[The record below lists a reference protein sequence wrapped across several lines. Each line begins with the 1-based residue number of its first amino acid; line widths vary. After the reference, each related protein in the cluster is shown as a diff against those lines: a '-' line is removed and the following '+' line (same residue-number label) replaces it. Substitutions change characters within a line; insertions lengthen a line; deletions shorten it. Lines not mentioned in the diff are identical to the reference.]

1 MYMRNAILLSLLI
14 AFVAALGYGL
24 RQLSQSMELGPFLL
38 FCIATFAFMVA
49 CGFAWDHFEA
59 YRDRS
64 SHRSP
69 K

>member
-1 MYMRNAILLSLLI
+1 MHMRNAILVSTLI

-24 RQLSQSMELGPFLL
+24 RQLSQSMEVGPFLL

-49 CGFAWDHFEA
+49 CGFAYDHYAA

-64 SHRSP
+64 SCR
-69 K
+69 